1 MAARASSKKSDTQ
14 SEQPS
19 QSKSKEPVKT
29 KEDTKHQAAKSFFG
43 KTSARTKTETRA
55 SQPPDTPSQTQTTK
69 KKAKGDDDIKL
80 MDQPK
85 SPSVIPGSPEA
96 DLKQTIHPKKSIP
109 LSIFKSNDNELQG
122 NYMTSEGKRKTKK
135 GRRRLR
141 TQELASDSD
150 SDRGTLRLPGTF
162 IIH

>member
-1 MAARASSKKSDTQ
+1 
-14 SEQPS
+14 
-19 QSKSKEPVKT
+19 
-29 KEDTKHQAAKSFFG
+29 
-43 KTSARTKTETRA
+43 
-55 SQPPDTPSQTQTTK
+55 
-69 KKAKGDDDIKL
+69 